1 MPCQP
6 ALLSAFLCFCLAL
19 PPLCAQPFYFGA
31 DLSYVN
37 EMEDCGVVYKED
49 GQPKDPYQIFAGHNC
64 NLVRLRLWHT
74 PSWYDTLNA
83 GHRYSG
89 LADVKRSIARAR
101 GAGMAVLLDFHLSD
115 FWADPSRQWVPAAW
129 AGVVDDLPLL
139 QDSLYNYIYATLME
153 LHAQGLLPEMV
164 QLGNET
170 NRGILLSQEVNDAGW
185 VLDWDRNAAL
195 FNTGLRAIRD
205 AEQATGQPVKAA
217 LHIAGPSNAPWFFG
231 QFIQHGVT
239 DFDIMGISYYW
250 AWHRPTSIEE
260 TGAIIAGLRSA
271 HPGYEVM
278 IFETGYIWTLD
289 YNDNAANIITA
300 THPDYQP
307 ISPETQKQWLI
318 DLAQSVMDN
327 GGTGMIY
334 WEPAWVS
341 SPCYTPWGQG
351 SHQEHAAFFDFDTNL
366 LSEGG
371 IGWMEHAYAPVS
383 SKEAAKAPALPL
395 GISLAPNHDSVLLRW
410 DGKALPTGLQVAVFN
425 SGGSEV
431 ASRILDLPE
440 QPAGSY
446 RLPLPSL
453 PAGIYFVIVSR
464 QGQVVAQQGV
474 WVR

>member
-1 MPCQP
+1 MRHIP
-6 ALLSAFLCFCLAL
+6 ALFTALSCLFLL
-19 PPLCAQPFYFGA
+19 PTLRAQPFYFGA
-31 DLSYVN
+31 DLSYAN
-37 EMEDCGVVYKED
+37 EMEDCGVVYKEN

-74 PSWYDTLNA
+74 PAWYDTLNT

-101 GAGMAVLLDFHLSD
+101 GAGMQVLLDFHLSD

-139 QDSLYNYIYATLME
+139 QDSLYNYIHSTLLE
-153 LHAQGLLPEMV
+153 LHAEGLLPEMV

-185 VLDWDRNAAL
+185 VLDWGRNAAL

-205 AEQATGQPVKAA
+205 AEQATGQAMQIA
-217 LHIAGPSNAPWFFG
+217 LHIADPSDAPWFFD

-250 AWHRPTSIEE
+250 AWHQPTSIEQA
-260 TGAIIAGLRSA
+260 GAVIAGLRNDY
-271 HPGYEVM
+271 PGYEIMVL
-278 IFETGYIWTLD
+278 ETAYIWTRE
-289 YNDNAANIITA
+289 YNDNATNTNNAANPA
-300 THPDYQP
+300 YLPV
-307 ISPETQKQWLI
+307 SPETQKQWLA
-318 DLAQSVMDN
+318 DLAQTVIDN
-327 GGTGMIY
+327 GGKGMVY

-351 SHQEHAAFFDFDTNL
+351 SHQENAAFFDFDNNL

-371 IGWMEHAYAPVS
+371 IGWMEYDYGLVGS
-383 SKEAAKAPALPL
+383 DQGKEELIPNLE
-395 GISLAPNHDSVLLRW
+395 ISLSPGQDFIFLRW
-410 DGKALPTGLQVAVFN
+410 DGKALPPGLQIAVFN
-425 SGGSEV
+425 SGGSKV
-431 ASRILDLPE
+431 AARTLNLPE

-446 RLPLPSL
+446 SLPLP
-453 PAGIYFVIVSR
+453 PFPPGIYFVAVSR